1 MPPATR
7 GDIAVAIRRQAVRDM
22 TLADCAAAGLFDDVR
37 VDPYDARAAAGA
49 ALAALLDRRDWE
61 GFLTLAVRQRRNIIV
76 SGGTSTGKTTFLIA
90 LLRQVPH
97 DERIVAIEDTAEV
110 QLRQPNAVGLV
121 TVPGDPAAGGVGKD
135 ALLRAALRMR
145 TTRIVIGGL
154 RGPEAYSF
162 LRAVNTG
169 HPGSIT
175 TLHADSPAAAAEQ
188 FALMVLQ
195 SGTTLGR
202 ADILAYVRSTVD
214 VYVQLS
220 ATGGRRHVSAIELGE
235 AADRFAH

>member
-1 MPPATR
+1 M
-7 GDIAVAIRRQAVRDM
+7 
-22 TLADCAAAGLFDDVR
+22 
-37 VDPYDARAAAGA
+37 
-49 ALAALLDRRDWE
+49 
-61 GFLTLAVRQRRNIIV
+61 LAVRQRRNIIV
-76 SGGTSTGKTTFLIA
+76 SGGTSTGKTTFLNA
-90 LLRQVPH
+90 LLRQMPH

-121 TVPGDPAAGGVGKD
+121 TVPGDPVAGGVGTD

-145 TTRIVIGGL
+145 TTRIVMGEL

-188 FALMVLQ
+188 FASMVLQ

-220 ATGGRRHVSAIELGE
+220 ATGGRRYVSAIELGQ

>member
-1 MPPATR
+1 M
-7 GDIAVAIRRQAVRDM
+7 
-22 TLADCAAAGLFDDVR
+22 
-37 VDPYDARAAAGA
+37 
-49 ALAALLDRRDWE
+49 
-61 GFLTLAVRQRRNIIV
+61 
-76 SGGTSTGKTTFLIA
+76 
-90 LLRQVPH
+90 
-97 DERIVAIEDTAEV
+97 
-110 QLRQPNAVGLV
+110 QLRLPNAVGLV
-121 TVPGDPAAGGVGKD
+121 TVPGDPVAGGVGTD

-145 TTRIVIGGL
+145 TTRIVMGEL

-188 FALMVLQ
+188 FASMVLQ

-220 ATGGRRHVSAIELGE
+220 ATGGRHYVSAIELGQ